1 MDRRLQAINRR
12 GRGRW
17 DPTPTLTSIHS
28 SCCLATSLPSG
39 APNSNA
45 SRVLCCLI
53 LSGSSILESNLSNQ
67 RLTCHT
73 LRRAEFKL
81 TILSRLTPVASA
93 GQPGQPSLRRTAH
106 RYLVP
111 VPNPSIIRSATLS
124 DIQTS
129 SRLVAYSAPTYAYH
143 SIIPS

>member
-1 MDRRLQAINRR
+1 MGSHIF
-12 GRGRW
+12 
-17 DPTPTLTSIHS
+17 SHIHS
-28 SCCLATSLPSG
+28 SCCLATSHPFHPIPSK

-53 LSGSSILESNLSNQ
+53 LSGSPILESNLSNQ

-73 LRRAEFKL
+73 PRRAEFKL
-81 TILSRLTPVASA
+81 TILSRLIPIASA
-93 GQPGQPSLRRTAH
+93 GKPGQPSLRRTAH
-106 RYLVP
+106 RYLAP
-111 VPNPSIIRSATLS
+111 VPNPSIIRSTTLS

-143 SIIPS
+143 STPSLVNPSLILLND